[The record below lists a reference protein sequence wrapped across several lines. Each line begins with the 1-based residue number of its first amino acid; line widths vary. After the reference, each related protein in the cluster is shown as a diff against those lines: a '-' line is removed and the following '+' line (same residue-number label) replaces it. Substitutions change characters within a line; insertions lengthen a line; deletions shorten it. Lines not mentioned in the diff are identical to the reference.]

1 MLETTGF
8 FSGECSSSSV
18 RDSSQISCFVSFLEV
33 FHVYIVMLN
42 CCVAAFGDF
51 LSFSK
56 VKALFVSL
64 KWRTVSNCRII
75 TMGTINFRLSQ
86 SSFTLLQSS
95 VRQSI
100 SFLQVLFA
108 DSTTVSSQMF
118 YISKLVRLV
127 LKIIMVNR
135 IRPILSSI
143 FLFIIR
149 CYLWLLYASS

>member
-1 MLETTGF
+1 
-8 FSGECSSSSV
+8 
-18 RDSSQISCFVSFLEV
+18 
-33 FHVYIVMLN
+33 MLN

-64 KWRTVSNCRII
+64 MWRTVSNCCII

-86 SSFTLLQSS
+86 SSVMLLQSS

-127 LKIIMVNR
+127 LKIIIVNR
-135 IRPILSSI
+135 IRPILSSNFFI
-143 FLFIIR
+143 FLLSGAIYGCFMHLVDQFVAAVSD
-149 CYLWLLYASS
+149 C